1 MSQQYSQG
9 AILIIALWFI
19 AIITV
24 MVATLATETRL
35 SAQVVFH
42 HQQALQQWIDT
53 LDALHK
59 AEMELIVARLPPDP
73 DSEEMRLPVS
83 ERKNTYYRFDGRE
96 LTLAYPAAKGITI
109 RIFDH
114 AGKINLQRLSRT
126 QFRDILEKYIGEGEP
141 AKLDELQDAWED
153 WIDRDDAKRMNGAEK
168 DYYEK
173 LTPPYEPRNGR
184 IETVKELSLIK
195 GMDEVF
201 KELDMETAFT
211 IYGDI
216 TGINPNLASHEALSQ
231 IPGLDEESI
240 KEILTRRRTKEFK
253 DNSDFNEFMQPE
265 QLAQFL
271 PWINFSTSNYY
282 TIAIQ
287 LNTDEEEQPIQENE
301 TTKADEIDEN
311 KDKKDE
317 EDIPT
322 TTRKKQPQYA
332 YMVTLQVM
340 GTNQIPKI
348 LLVNPYGILPDN
360 SYETEAIRIEQE
372 KDTSH

>member
-1 MSQQYSQG
+1 MSQQHSRG
-9 AILIIALWFI
+9 AILIIVLWFI

-42 HQQALQQWIDT
+42 HQRALQQWIDT

-126 QFRDILEKYIGEGEP
+126 QFRDILEKYIGEDEP

-195 GMDEVF
+195 GMDKVF
-201 KELDMETAFT
+201 KDLDMETAFT

-216 TGINPNLASHEALSQ
+216 TGINPNLAGHEALSQ

-240 KEILTRRRTKEFK
+240 KQILTRRRAKEFK

-287 LNTDEEEQPIQENE
+287 LDTEEEKPIQEQE
-301 TTKADEIDEN
+301 DEVDGN
-311 KDKKDE
+311 KDEKDKDE
-317 EDIPT
+317 EDVPIT
-322 TTRKKQPQYA
+322 TQKKQPQYA
-332 YMVTLQVM
+332 YMITLQVM

-360 SYETEAIRIEQE
+360 SYEMAAIQLEKEQAANQ
-372 KDTSH
+372 